1 LRWNAAEVRTGPT
14 HLPRSPPGR
23 YRRRAARREWR
34 RHGLPDRPTMTSSLQ
49 FRSAMRQILDEQH
62 RRLLKQGLQ
71 PMDENCC
78 IVAVDHTMI
87 EARREIHH
95 LARNELSAIPHG
107 SNSHL
112 VDADDGDLRMIDDRC
127 RRDRA
132 QRTERGDY
140 DGGASQLAAIGSG
153 FSRIL

>member
-1 LRWNAAEVRTGPT
+1 
-14 HLPRSPPGR
+14 
-23 YRRRAARREWR
+23 
-34 RHGLPDRPTMTSSLQ
+34 MTSSLQ
-49 FRSAMRQILDEQH
+49 VRSAMELTLDEQH

-71 PMDENCC
+71 LLDENRR
-78 IVAVDHTMI
+78 IVTVDHTMI

-95 LARNELSAIPHG
+95 LPRNELSAIPYG

-132 QRTERGDY
+132 QRTERGDG

-153 FSRIL
+153 ISRILGKSCDFACVVPQGIGLSMSDNRHHEAARRL